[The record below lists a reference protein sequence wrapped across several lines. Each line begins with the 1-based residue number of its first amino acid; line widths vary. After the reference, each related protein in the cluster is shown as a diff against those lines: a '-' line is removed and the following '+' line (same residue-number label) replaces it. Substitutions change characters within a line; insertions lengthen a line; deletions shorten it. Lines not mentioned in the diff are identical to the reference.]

1 MMLLAGT
8 DEMGYLVA
16 KLPAI
21 EAWEAGHPARID
33 TRAGA
38 A

>member
-1 MMLLAGT
+1 
-8 DEMGYLVA
+8 MGYLLG

-21 EAWEAGHPARID
+21 DAWEAGHPARID
-33 TRAGA
+33 TRTGA

>member
-1 MMLLAGT
+1 
-8 DEMGYLVA
+8 MGYLVG

-21 EAWEAGHPARID
+21 EAWEADHPARID
-33 TRAGA
+33 TRPGA

>member
-1 MMLLAGT
+1 MLLAGT
-8 DEMGYLVA
+8 DEMGYLIG

-21 EAWEAGHPARID
+21 EAWEAKHASRVD
-33 TRAGA
+33 TRVGA

>member
-1 MMLLAGT
+1 MLLAGT
-8 DEMGYLVA
+8 DEMGYLVG

-21 EAWEAGHPARID
+21 EAWEARHAPRVD
-33 TRAGA
+33 TRSGA

>member
-1 MMLLAGT
+1 
-8 DEMGYLVA
+8 MGYLIG

-21 EAWEAGHPARID
+21 EAWEAVHAPRVD
-33 TRAGA
+33 TRVGA

>member
-1 MMLLAGT
+1 
-8 DEMGYLVA
+8 MGYLIG

-21 EAWEAGHPARID
+21 EAWEAGHRARID